1 MAPLQPFVPFQLVS
15 SAVQCKAEESESPAF
30 NLVETWLAATPLTN
44 HPPCCQEGKREK
56 GGGRPYFS
64 HRVFNLKNIPVLP
77 SKNDTKM
84 FKMSNMAEN
93 YFRIAKM
100 RSRGDFS

>member
-1 MAPLQPFVPFQLVS
+1 MAGCHAPHQPSTLLPGG
-15 SAVQCKAEESESPAF
+15 
-30 NLVETWLAATPLTN
+30 
-44 HPPCCQEGKREK
+44 QERE
-56 GGGRPYFS
+56 GGGRTYFS